1 MRLIHQHPYPS
12 CRIAREPIVDLV
24 SGTAIAEE
32 ILCREDPFPD
42 DASAWRSFYRRLFA
56 CDQETA
62 DGVVTAFNLDTRH
75 VLDQEIWQGTERFL
89 GERDARRWAIEW
101 TEHDSGDH
109 LQAAKKLRSLHRRT
123 GVGISIDDVGAGFD
137 GHARLSAVSRAQWIK
152 IDGGLFQAARTD
164 GPSRAVVQG
173 ICDMAKDIGAR
184 SVIEWIETKE
194 DLELARNLAADCGQG
209 YLFTFAAAKMMGL
222 RNRASRV

>member
-1 MRLIHQHPYPS
+1 MMRLVHQHPYPP
-12 CRIAREPIVDLV
+12 CRIAREPIVDLD
-24 SGTAIAEE
+24 SGAAIAEE

-75 VLDQEIWQGTERFL
+75 VLDPEIWQGTERFL
-89 GERDARRWAIEW
+89 GERDASRWMIEW

-109 LQAAKKLRSLHRRT
+109 LQAAKKLRSLHQRT

-137 GHARLSAVSRAQWIK
+137 GHARLSAVSRAQWVK
-152 IDGGLFQAARTD
+152 IDGGLFQAARMD
-164 GPSRAVVQG
+164 GPSRAMVQG

-184 SVIEWIETKE
+184 SVVEWIETKE

-209 YLFTFAAAKMMGL
+209 YLFTFAAAKMRGL
-222 RNRASRV
+222 RSYAS

>member
-1 MRLIHQHPYPS
+1 M
-12 CRIAREPIVDLV
+12 DLV

-42 DASAWRSFYRRLFA
+42 DAPAWRSFYRRLFA
-56 CDQETA
+56 RDQETA
-62 DGVVTAFNLDTRH
+62 DGVVMAFNLDTRH

-89 GERDARRWAIEW
+89 GERDASRWVIEW

-109 LQAAKKLRSLHRRT
+109 SQAAEKLRGLHRRT

-137 GHARLSAVSRAQWIK
+137 GYARLSAVGCAHWAK

-164 GPSRAVVQG
+164 GPSRAMVQG
-173 ICDMAKDIGAR
+173 ICDMVKEIGAK
-184 SVIEWIETKE
+184 SVIEWIETDE
-194 DLELARNLAADCGQG
+194 DIALARSLDAACGQG
-209 YLFTFAAAKMMGL
+209 YLFTFAAARMRGIES
-222 RNRASRV
+222 RAN